1 MIHNWYENMLYYMIK
16 SIFGEY
22 LAALERKKAK
32 KLMSFSKSNVKH
44 IAVKRKKKKT
54 QQRLWCPQKMKEKT
68 TKASANTAKE
78 VIKLVA
84 LSNRKNP
91 TSNKPRKRNTQTI
104 DKRNCPL
111 EALFMGIK
119 LLKKSSKKIN
129 SLRKKFELIR
139 EIQ

>member
-78 VIKLVA
+78 VIKLVC
-84 LSNRKNP
+84 SKQQKEP
-91 TSNKPRKRNTQTI
+91 YKQQTQKT
-104 DKRNCPL
+104 
-111 EALFMGIK
+111 
-119 LLKKSSKKIN
+119 
-129 SLRKKFELIR
+129 
-139 EIQ
+139 